1 MSMKILIHVCCAPCA
16 TYPFRILANEGHRVD
31 GFFYNPN
38 IQPFQEYLR
47 RLQAVEEYARQ
58 SGNRI
63 IISPRY
69 DFKDFLREVGFREDN
84 RCRYCYYRRLRS
96 TASAAR
102 KGKYDAFS
110 TTLLI
115 SKQQKHDLAREI
127 GEDVANETGVNF
139 LYRDF
144 RPGWKEHWELTEKYN
159 LYKQQY
165 CGCIYSEYE
174 RFKFSAENLKQ

>member
-1 MSMKILIHVCCAPCA
+1 MKVLLHVCCAPCA
-16 TYPFRILANEGHRVD
+16 TYPFKALKGDGNRVD

-47 RLQAVEEYARQ
+47 RRRSVEDYSRL

-63 IISPRY
+63 IISPKY
-69 DFKDFLREVGFREDN
+69 DFREFLREVVFREDN
-84 RCRYCYYRRLRS
+84 RCRYCYYRRLKT

-110 TTLLI
+110 TTLLL
-115 SKQQKHDLAREI
+115 SKQQKHDVVRRI
-127 GEDVANETGVNF
+127 GEDVSGETGVEF

-144 RPGWKEHWELTEKYN
+144 RPGWKEHWALTEQFD

-174 RFKFSAENLKQ
+174 RYRNIER